1 MVRLTRVLL
10 LLPLLAGC
18 PAKKAPGPDPV
29 LLGEVGALTGA
40 EASFGLFTRDG
51 IALAV
56 EEVNAD
62 GGIAGRPVQVRVYD
76 SQSRPEEA
84 AAAAQRLVSGDHVV
98 AVLGEAASSNS
109 LAMAPIAQAA
119 QVPMISPSS
128 TNPRVTQVGDFIF
141 RACFLDDAQG
151 AAMARYARAT
161 ASFER
166 VALFTEVSS
175 AYSRGLSEVFAA
187 RFSALG
193 GQVVDRQSY
202 SRGDTD
208 FRAQLTAL
216 KRTAP
221 QAVYLPGYYEDAAAI
236 AEQAREL
243 GLKVV
248 WLGADGW
255 SAQKLLELSNG
266 ALEGAVFTD
275 SYAADDPS
283 PASSAFITRFTARF
297 GKPPNGNAAL
307 GYDAAWLVLDALRRN
322 PGARGAALRDLIA
335 GARLEGAT
343 GLVTFD
349 GQRNPIKPVVLVGV
363 EQGAFRYRATVA
375 ATE

>member
-1 MVRLTRVLL
+1 MRWVLL
-10 LLPLLAGC
+10 LLLCAC
-18 PAKKAPGPDPV
+18 PARKPTGLEPI

-51 IALAV
+51 IALAID
-56 EEVNAD
+56 EANAD
-62 GGIAGRPVQVRVYD
+62 GGIAGHPVLVRVYD
-76 SQSRPEEA
+76 SQSRPEQA
-84 AAAAQRLVSGDHVV
+84 ASAAQRLVSSDHVV

-128 TNPRVTQVGDFIF
+128 TNPKVTAVGDFVF

-161 ASFER
+161 AGLER
-166 VALFTEVSS
+166 VALLTEVSS
-175 AYSRGLSEVFAA
+175 PYSRGLSEVFAE
-187 RFSALG
+187 RFTAAG
-193 GQVVDRQSY
+193 GQVVDRQAY
-202 SRGDTD
+202 THGDSD
-208 FRAQLTAL
+208 FRGQLTAL
-216 KRTAP
+216 KRSGA
-221 QAVYLPGYYEDAAAI
+221 QAIYLPGYYEDAAAI

-243 GLKVV
+243 GLKVT

-255 SAQKLLELSNG
+255 SSQKLLELSNG

-283 PASSAFITRFTARF
+283 PASSAFIARFTARY

-307 GYDAAWLVLDALRRN
+307 GYDAARLVLDALRTN
-322 PGARGAALRDLIA
+322 PNARGATLRELIA
-335 GARLEGAT
+335 HARLDGAT

-349 GQRNPIKPVVLVGV
+349 ARRNPIKAVVLVAV
-363 EQGAFRYRATVA
+363 ERGAFRYRATVP
-375 ATE
+375 ATP